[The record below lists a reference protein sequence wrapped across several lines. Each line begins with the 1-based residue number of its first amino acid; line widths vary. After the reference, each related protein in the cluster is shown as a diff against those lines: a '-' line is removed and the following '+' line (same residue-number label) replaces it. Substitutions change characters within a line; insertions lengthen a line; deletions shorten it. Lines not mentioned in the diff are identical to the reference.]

1 MSYLTRNHDPAPAAA
16 SLAAQRAASALPV
29 RVALVA
35 AVALAIALAQ
45 VLGHGEAAARAAAA
59 DPELTRMLRGMAA
72 LKAGLALGAVC
83 LVAWR
88 LGYPASARLAAGLI
102 AAAALMAAGPV
113 LIWHV
118 APVAAAAL
126 LFHAGMGL
134 LLVLCLTDRS
144 GAQELYAAATSRRR
158 AARR

>member
-1 MSYLTRNHDPAPAAA
+1 MSYLTRNHDPAPVAA
-16 SLAAQRAASALPV
+16 SLAAQRAASP

-45 VLGHGEAAARAAAA
+45 LLGQGEAAARAAAA
-59 DPELTRMLRGMAA
+59 DPELTWLLRGMAV

-88 LGYPASARLAAGLI
+88 LGYPASARLATGLI
-102 AAAALMAAGPV
+102 VAAALMAAGPV

-144 GAQELYAAATSRRR
+144 GAQELYAAATSMRR
-158 AARR
+158 ATRR

>member
-1 MSYLTRNHDPAPAAA
+1 MAYLTRTHAPAPVAA
-16 SLAAQRAASALPV
+16 SLPAQHAASPLLARAV
-29 RVALVA
+29 LVA

-45 VLGHGEAAARAAAA
+45 FLGQGEAAARAALA
-59 DPELTRMLRGMAA
+59 DPELTRLLRGMAV

-88 LGYPASARLAAGLI
+88 LAYPASLRLAAGLI
-102 AAAALMAAGPV
+102 AAAASMAAGPV

-134 LLVLCLTDRS
+134 LLVLCLVDRS
-144 GAQELYAAATSRRR
+144 GAQELYAAVSRRR
-158 AARR
+158 ATRR

>member
-1 MSYLTRNHDPAPAAA
+1 MSYLNHKHDPVPPAV
-16 SLAAQRAASALPV
+16 SVPAQRAASPLLLRASLT
-29 RVALVA
+29 VAVVL
-35 AVALAIALAQ
+35 AVALAQLLAQ
-45 VLGHGEAAARAAAA
+45 GEAAARAAAA
-59 DPELTRMLRGMAA
+59 DPELTHLLRGMAV

-118 APVAAAAL
+118 APVGAAAL

-134 LLVLCLTDRS
+134 LLVLCLIDRP
-144 GAQELYAAATSRRR
+144 GAQELYAAVARRR
-158 AARR
+158 TAER